1 VLEVEFREQEGYVGV
16 RSLIVTFVAAAL
28 LTGCSATTGSTDNS
42 EHYVAGDGSTVILAP
57 AERDRAIS
65 LEGKT
70 LNGASWNLAEHRGHV
85 VVVNVW
91 ASWCA
96 PCRGEAAALEKV
108 HGQTLSKGVDFV
120 GVVSGS
126 KDSVDNARAFADRFD
141 ISYPSMFDS
150 DNSLI
155 LAFGRK
161 LPPSAIPTTLVLDSQ
176 GRVAARALGPV
187 DESRLMGLVEPVLR
201 EPQG

>member
-1 VLEVEFREQEGYVGV
+1 MVALSATLVL
-16 RSLIVTFVAAAL
+16 SA
-28 LTGCSATTGSTDNS
+28 CSAVTGSTDNS
-42 EHYVAGDGSTVILAP
+42 EHYVAGDGSTIILAP
-57 AERDRAIS
+57 SERDPAIT
-65 LEGKT
+65 LTGKT
-70 LNGASWNLAEHRGHV
+70 LTGDSWNLADHKGHV

-96 PCRGEAAALEKV
+96 PCRAEAAALEKV
-108 HGQTLSKGVDFV
+108 YGQTSPKGVDFV

-126 KDSVDNARAFADRFD
+126 KDSVDNARAFVDRFD

-155 LAFGRK
+155 LSFGRK
-161 LPPSAIPTTLVLDSQ
+161 LPPSAIPTTLVIDGQ

-187 DESRLMGLVEPVLR
+187 DVSRLLGMVEPVMR
-201 EPQG
+201 EKTS

>member
-1 VLEVEFREQEGYVGV
+1 MRLSALTSTLVVAVL
-16 RSLIVTFVAAAL
+16 LA
-28 LTGCSATTGSTDNS
+28 GCGATTGSTDNS

-57 AERDRAIS
+57 AERDPAVT

-70 LNGASWNLAEHRGHV
+70 LDGATWNLADHKGHV

-108 HGQTLSKGVDFV
+108 HSQVSSKGTDFV

-126 KDSVDNARAFADRFD
+126 KDSVDNARAFVDRFD

-161 LPPSAIPTTLVLDSQ
+161 LPPSAIPTTLVLDAQ

-187 DESRLMGLVEPVLR
+187 DESRLLGMVEPVMR
-201 EPQG
+201 ETQG

>member
-1 VLEVEFREQEGYVGV
+1 MRIKVIAVTVLAISVL
-16 RSLIVTFVAAAL
+16 S
-28 LTGCSATTGSTDNS
+28 GCSATTGSTDNS

-57 AERDRAIS
+57 AERDPAIS
-65 LEGKT
+65 LAGKT
-70 LNGASWNLAEHRGHV
+70 LDGSLWKLADHKGHV
-85 VVVNVW
+85 GVVNVW

-108 HGQTLSKGVDFV
+108 HSQTAAKGVEFV

-126 KDSVDNARAFADRFD
+126 KDSVDNARAFVDR
-141 ISYPSMFDS
+141 S

-161 LPPSAIPTTLVLDSQ
+161 LPPSAIPTTLVLDAQ

-187 DESRLMGLVEPVLR
+187 DASRLLGLVEPVVR
-201 EPQG
+201 ESHG

>member
-1 VLEVEFREQEGYVGV
+1 MRIKVIAVTVLAISVL
-16 RSLIVTFVAAAL
+16 S
-28 LTGCSATTGSTDNS
+28 GCSATTGSTDNS

-57 AERDRAIS
+57 AERDPAIS
-65 LEGKT
+65 LAGKT
-70 LNGASWNLAEHRGHV
+70 LDGSLWKLADHKGHV

-108 HGQTLSKGVDFV
+108 HSQTAAKGVEFV

-126 KDSVDNARAFADRFD
+126 KDSVDNARAFVDRFD

-161 LPPSAIPTTLVLDSQ
+161 LPPSAIPTTLVLDAQ

-187 DESRLMGLVEPVLR
+187 DASRLLGLVEPVVR
-201 EPQG
+201 ESHG

>member
-1 VLEVEFREQEGYVGV
+1 MRIKTLAVTVLA
-16 RSLIVTFVAAAL
+16 IAL
-28 LTGCSATTGSTDNS
+28 LSGCSATTGSTDNS

-57 AERDRAIS
+57 AERDPAITLS
-65 LEGKT
+65 GKT
-70 LNGASWNLAEHRGHV
+70 LDEATWNLAEHKGHV

-108 HGQTLSKGVDFV
+108 HSQVSAKGVEFV

-126 KDSVDNARAFADRFD
+126 KDSVDNARAFVDRFD

-161 LPPSAIPTTLVLDSQ
+161 LPPSAIPTTLVLDGQ

-187 DESRLMGLVEPVLR
+187 NESRLLGIVEPVIR
-201 EPQG
+201 ESHG

>member
-1 VLEVEFREQEGYVGV
+1 MRIKALAVTVLA
-16 RSLIVTFVAAAL
+16 IAL
-28 LTGCSATTGSTDNS
+28 LSGCSATTGSTDNS

-57 AERDRAIS
+57 AERDPAITLS
-65 LEGKT
+65 GKT
-70 LNGASWNLAEHRGHV
+70 LDGAAWNLAEHKGHV

-108 HGQTLSKGVDFV
+108 HSQVSGKGVEFV

-126 KDSVDNARAFADRFD
+126 KDSVDNARAFVDRFD

-161 LPPSAIPTTLVLDSQ
+161 LPPSAIPTTLVLDGQ

-187 DESRLMGLVEPVLR
+187 TESRLLGIVEPVIR
-201 EPQG
+201 ESHG

>member
-1 VLEVEFREQEGYVGV
+1 MKITTAVL
-16 RSLIVTFVAAAL
+16 AL
-28 LTGCSATTGSTDNS
+28 CLTAVLSACSATTGSTDNS

-57 AERDRAIS
+57 SERDPAIT
-65 LEGKT
+65 LAGKT
-70 LNGASWNLAEHRGHV
+70 LAGQNWNLADHKGHV

-108 HGQTLSKGVDFV
+108 YSQTSPKGVEFV

-126 KDSVDNARAFADRFD
+126 KDSVDNARAFVDRFD

-155 LAFGRK
+155 LSFGRK
-161 LPPSAIPTTLVLDSQ
+161 LPPSAIPTTIVLDAQ

-187 DESRLMGLVEPVLR
+187 DTSRLLGMVEPVMR
-201 EPQG
+201 EKSS

>member
-1 VLEVEFREQEGYVGV
+1 MQIKTLAVTVLA
-16 RSLIVTFVAAAL
+16 IAL
-28 LTGCSATTGSTDNS
+28 LSGCSATTGSTDNS

-57 AERDRAIS
+57 SERDPAITLS
-65 LEGKT
+65 GKT
-70 LNGASWNLAEHRGHV
+70 LDGATWNLAEHKGHV

-108 HGQTLSKGVDFV
+108 HSQVSAKGVEFV

-126 KDSVDNARAFADRFD
+126 KDSVDNARAFVDRFD

-161 LPPSAIPTTLVLDSQ
+161 LPPSAIPTTLVLDGQ

-187 DESRLMGLVEPVLR
+187 TESRLLGIVEPVIR
-201 EPQG
+201 ESHG

>member
-1 VLEVEFREQEGYVGV
+1 MRIKTLAVTVLA
-16 RSLIVTFVAAAL
+16 IAL
-28 LTGCSATTGSTDNS
+28 LSGCSATTGSTDNS
-42 EHYVAGDGSTVILAP
+42 EHYVAGDGSTVIRAP
-57 AERDRAIS
+57 SERDPAITLS
-65 LEGKT
+65 GKT
-70 LNGASWNLAEHRGHV
+70 LDGATWNLAEHKGHV

-108 HGQTLSKGVDFV
+108 HSQVSAKGVEFV

-126 KDSVDNARAFADRFD
+126 KDSVDNARAFVDRFD

-161 LPPSAIPTTLVLDSQ
+161 LPPSALPTTLVLDGQ

-187 DESRLMGLVEPVLR
+187 TESRLLGIVEPVIR
-201 EPQG
+201 ESHG

>member
-1 VLEVEFREQEGYVGV
+1 MRIKTLAVTVLA
-16 RSLIVTFVAAAL
+16 IAL
-28 LTGCSATTGSTDNS
+28 LSGCSATTGSTDNS

-57 AERDRAIS
+57 AERDPAITLS
-65 LEGKT
+65 GKT
-70 LNGASWNLAEHRGHV
+70 LDGATWNLAEHKGHV

-108 HGQTLSKGVDFV
+108 HSQVSAKGVEFV

-126 KDSVDNARAFADRFD
+126 KDSVDNARAFVDRFD

-161 LPPSAIPTTLVLDSQ
+161 LPPSAIPTTLVLDGQ
-176 GRVAARALGPV
+176 GRVAARALGPAN
-187 DESRLMGLVEPVLR
+187 ESRLLGIVEPVIR
-201 EPQG
+201 ESHG

>member
-1 VLEVEFREQEGYVGV
+1 MRIKTLAVTVLA
-16 RSLIVTFVAAAL
+16 IAL
-28 LTGCSATTGSTDNS
+28 LSGCSATTGSTDNS

-57 AERDRAIS
+57 AERDPAITLS
-65 LEGKT
+65 GKT
-70 LNGASWNLAEHRGHV
+70 LDGATWNLAEHKGHV

-108 HGQTLSKGVDFV
+108 HSQVSAKGVEFV

-126 KDSVDNARAFADRFD
+126 KDSVDNARAFVDRFD

-161 LPPSAIPTTLVLDSQ
+161 LPPSAIPTTLVLDGQ

-187 DESRLMGLVEPVLR
+187 NESRLLGIVEPVIR
-201 EPQG
+201 ESHG

>member
-1 VLEVEFREQEGYVGV
+1 MRIKTLAVTVLA
-16 RSLIVTFVAAAL
+16 IAL
-28 LTGCSATTGSTDNS
+28 LSGCSATTGSTDNS
-42 EHYVAGDGSTVILAP
+42 EHYVAGDGSTVIRAP
-57 AERDRAIS
+57 SERDPAITLS
-65 LEGKT
+65 GKT
-70 LNGASWNLAEHRGHV
+70 LDGATWNLAEHKGHV

-108 HGQTLSKGVDFV
+108 HSQVSAKGVEFV

-126 KDSVDNARAFADRFD
+126 KDSVDNARAFVDRFD

-161 LPPSAIPTTLVLDSQ
+161 LPPSAIPTTLVLDGQ

-187 DESRLMGLVEPVLR
+187 TESRLLGIVEPVIR
-201 EPQG
+201 ESHG